1 MGRGALGYYL
11 LVLFTL
17 LSPDDFVEA
26 FEVVA
31 RLLQSGKNDCL
42 CGLLSPAATSSSAR
56 DSATIWETDTL
67 EK

>member
-31 RLLQSGKNDCL
+31 RLLLQSGKNDCL
-42 CGLLSPAATSSSAR
+42 C
-56 DSATIWETDTL
+56 
-67 EK
+67 